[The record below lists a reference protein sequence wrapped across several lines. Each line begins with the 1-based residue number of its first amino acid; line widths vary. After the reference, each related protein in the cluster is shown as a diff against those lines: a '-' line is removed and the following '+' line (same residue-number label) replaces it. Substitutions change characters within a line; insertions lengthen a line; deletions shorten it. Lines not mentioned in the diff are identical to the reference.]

1 MEINEVALD
10 TLTPFPANPRKGNI
24 DIIIES
30 LQAYGQYKPITV
42 NKRNN
47 QILVGNHT
55 YQAAQKLGWKTINI
69 TYIDVEEDTAAKIV
83 LMDNRSADAGSYDHT
98 ALLELLETAQT
109 LDNTGYTEE
118 TVDSILAR
126 IEEEST
132 KSFADEPNV
141 FDGFADRYMS
151 KNTKMLLMEIEN
163 NRYVWVIDKLSRYR
177 ATYNLTSNAEAIVK
191 LVEEATQQKAPR

>member
-1 MEINEVALD
+1 
-10 TLTPFPANPRKGNI
+10 
-24 DIIIES
+24 
-30 LQAYGQYKPITV
+30 
-42 NKRNN
+42 
-47 QILVGNHT
+47 
-55 YQAAQKLGWKTINI
+55 
-69 TYIDVEEDTAAKIV
+69 
-83 LMDNRSADAGSYDHT
+83 MDNRSADAGSYDHT

-191 LVEEATQQKAPR
+191 LVEEATHQKAPI